1 MMQEQQEYQLQT
13 RQMIPPILQMKNGQN
28 KHQLTHPL
36 YPKNHVYE
44 TESGHIKEFDD
55 TEGAERIH
63 EYHKSGT
70 FYEVD
75 ASGNKHTR
83 IVGTNY
89 EVIAGSDFV
98 NVKGTA
104 NLTIRLKL

>member
-1 MMQEQQEYQLQT
+1 MDRTNINLRT
-13 RQMIPPILQMKNGQN
+13 V
-28 KHQLTHPL
+28 

-70 FYEVD
+70 F
-75 ASGNKHTR
+75 
-83 IVGTNY
+83 
-89 EVIAGSDFV
+89 
-98 NVKGTA
+98 
-104 NLTIRLKL
+104 L